1 MSSDYFYYFS
11 FLGEIITSGHSV
23 YYEDMRRNP
32 QGLIKE
38 MLQKFGADFRD
49 LLELPGV
56 HSIKY
61 LVSLKKLEI
70 ISSEDGFQ
78 QVCVGLELNYN
89 SPYLRNPLC
98 VGEDL
103 HW

>member
-78 QVCVGLELNYN
+78 LVFGNHN
-89 SPYLRNPLC
+89 SPYFYLCNPFC